1 MTHGA
6 QILTAFLDG
15 KPIWYKPKDSTQWLP
30 LDYKT
35 TRHYFD
41 FANID
46 YKLEEQGSVVES
58 GLLR

>member
-1 MTHGA
+1 MSHGA
-6 QILTAFLDG
+6 QILTAFMDG
-15 KPIWYKPKDSTQWLP
+15 KPIWYKPKNTNKWFP

-46 YKLEEQGSVVES
+46 YKLSE
-58 GLLR
+58 